1 MSKIGLIDILL
12 QKRICFVVIAANA
25 FGGYTDNFIVV
36 HENDAGQ
43 IERISG
49 LRARSGGARDCRTID
64 LEGDD
69 YKSFKRNHER
79 FESYAI
85 EGGIGRVYELVG
97 NNFKDYRAYVTA
109 NTRTE

>member
-1 MSKIGLIDILL
+1 
-12 QKRICFVVIAANA
+12 
-25 FGGYTDNFIVV
+25 
-36 HENDAGQ
+36 
-43 IERISG
+43 
-49 LRARSGGARDCRTID
+49 